1 MKFFKKA
8 FLLSLIFIAVLATL
22 ASCSGKKKVTLSAE
36 KSEISVLIGETV
48 ELKLSATEVKKY
60 TEEDILSNLDIV
72 SSDANV
78 VKVEND
84 SLTAVGLGTA
94 NVTATWKEY
103 EGATV
108 TVKVNVLA
116 PEVGSVTYS
125 QLPAN
130 VYVGDE
136 FSITHEAGSDVT
148 VSYEVSNAEVLSVE
162 GNNFKALA
170 KGSAKITATATN
182 GYKEVKQEWNVEV
195 LQGEFT
201 ITYELNGGK
210 NASSNPTK
218 YDVRNLPLAIAAAT
232 KANKTFLGWSLVEGS
247 TEYVTEIAAG
257 QTGDITL
264 YANFADIKHA
274 ITYELDGGTLG
285 AKSPVEYVQGEE
297 TQLVNPTKE
306 GYTFLGWSTVEGSTT
321 YITKIARSLKADV
334 KLYANWEKI
343 PVFSNIVYHLDGGTN
358 PSNAQDKY
366 QEGTCYIL
374 PIPTKEGYQ
383 FGTYGDAMLII

>member
-170 KGSAKITATATN
+170 
-182 GYKEVKQEWNVEV
+182 
-195 LQGEFT
+195 
-201 ITYELNGGK
+201 
-210 NASSNPTK
+210 
-218 YDVRNLPLAIAAAT
+218 
-232 KANKTFLGWSLVEGS
+232 
-247 TEYVTEIAAG
+247 
-257 QTGDITL
+257 
-264 YANFADIKHA
+264 
-274 ITYELDGGTLG
+274 
-285 AKSPVEYVQGEE
+285 
-297 TQLVNPTKE
+297 
-306 GYTFLGWSTVEGSTT
+306 
-321 YITKIARSLKADV
+321 
-334 KLYANWEKI
+334 
-343 PVFSNIVYHLDGGTN
+343 
-358 PSNAQDKY
+358 
-366 QEGTCYIL
+366 
-374 PIPTKEGYQ
+374 
-383 FGTYGDAMLII
+383 